1 MVLSSSSLTISFV
14 SLLLL
19 GMMGSVSVP
28 ATAAADV
35 DDDDDE
41 DDDDDD
47 DDEDD
52 DEDDDD
58 VATVFLILA
67 TELIPTDVATD
78 VAPAAVVVVFDR
90 NEKDVFIP
98 GSSIGTC

>member
-14 SLLLL
+14 SMLLL
-19 GMMGSVSVP
+19 GMMGSVSVS

-35 DDDDDE
+35 DDDE

-47 DDEDD
+47 
-52 DEDDDD
+52 DDDD